1 MSNNTNFATWN
12 AAAKSAY
19 AEITQGNL
27 HATGNSGADAV
38 GMINNMAM
46 SSGKWYVEFL
56 LTVNTSYP
64 TIGINA
70 GGSAADNR
78 PFSANNN
85 GYLEAFRYQP
95 GSSSSS
101 TLYDNTG
108 VFSPDPWGTVTLTTT
123 NVSHAVTGDIIGFA
137 LDVDNKKLFVS
148 KNGTFFNSGDP
159 ANGTNPQISWQ
170 TNPQDLYF
178 VAFCYV
184 NNREVH
190 ANFGQDSSWAGEKT
204 SGSANATDGNG
215 YGDFYYTPPTG
226 FLALCSAN
234 LPTSDD
240 IDPAQTDSD
249 YPGKQFNV
257 VTYTGNDGAQ
267 SITGLGFKPDL
278 VWLKTRNDAQH
289 HAMFDSNRGALKRLG
304 SSRQNAEDTD
314 SSFLSSFDTD
324 GFSWST
330 GGDNTQNG
338 SYNYVGWCW
347 KANGGTTSSDSSGDI
362 TVTRQSNTAS
372 GFAILTYTGNGSSD
386 QTIAHGL
393 GKSPAFIITKNRSSS
408 SHWAVWHH
416 QYTGYYGQLE
426 DSGAWASDS
435 SQFYTAGMTSN
446 FIGVKGSG
454 ATNDSGSDML
464 AYVWSEIEGY
474 SKFGKYEGNAN
485 TNGIFVYTGFR
496 PKMIFVKDVD
506 RSENWQTFD
515 TARNTF
521 NPVDTGISWNA
532 NSAESTGSGSGF
544 DVDFLSNGF
553 KMRCTHDNLNGS
565 STYVYGAWGDVPF
578 KYNNTF

>member
-12 AAAKSAY
+12 AAVESAY
-19 AEITQGNL
+19 AAITQGNL

-108 VFSPDPWGTVTLTTT
+108 VFSPDPWGTITLTTT

-178 VAFCYV
+178 VAFAYV
-184 NNREVH
+184 TNREVH
-190 ANFGQDSSWAGEKT
+190 ANFGQDSSWGGEKT

-240 IDPAQTDSD
+240 INPAGDDGADENPT
-249 YPGKQFNV
+249 KQFGAAAW
-257 VTYTGNDGAQ
+257 TGNAGTQ
-267 SITGLGFKPDL
+267 TIQLGDSFKPDC
-278 VWLKTRNDAQH
+278 VWLK
-289 HAMFDSNRGALKRLG
+289 NRGTANSWIALDSTRGYNKTLKL
-304 SSRQNAEDTD
+304 EDT
-314 SSFLSSFDTD
+314 
-324 GFSWST
+324 
-330 GGDNTQNG
+330 
-338 SYNYVGWCW
+338 
-347 KANGGTTSSDSSGDI
+347 
-362 TVTRQSNTAS
+362 
-372 GFAILTYTGNGSSD
+372 
-386 QTIAHGL
+386 
-393 GKSPAFIITKNRSSS
+393 
-408 SHWAVWHH
+408 
-416 QYTGYYGQLE
+416 
-426 DSGAWASDS
+426 
-435 SQFYTAGMTSN
+435 
-446 FIGVKGSG
+446 
-454 ATNDSGSDML
+454 
-464 AYVWSEIEGY
+464 
-474 SKFGKYEGNAN
+474 
-485 TNGIFVYTGFR
+485 
-496 PKMIFVKDVD
+496 
-506 RSENWQTFD
+506 
-515 TARNTF
+515 
-521 NPVDTGISWNA
+521 
-532 NSAESTGSGSGF
+532 SAESTDAYVGYGIESDFFDSTGIKANSGGSPGF
-544 DVDFLSNGF
+544 TV
-553 KMRCTHDNLNGS
+553 
-565 STYVYGAWGDVPF
+565 
-578 KYNNTF
+578 